1 MEGSKACVIDGLL
14 SRTMIG
20 TRGEA
25 MMLNNS
31 SRLPSRRPC
40 CRPFALLLVGR
51 EGEVR
56 ERSELVHQMEASVN
70 HRAAKSPTR
79 LRHCASTSASRVII
93 APGHPP
99 NLIEYFSAISGC
111 QRVES
116 RHSIGKIQLR
126 LLAPR
131 WSLSLYMFK
140 FCGEHPDR
148 GSEASEDSRNVSVTP
163 PPPVP
168 KTGPSHFAH

>member
-93 APGHPP
+93 APGQLPK
-99 NLIEYFSAISGC
+99 LEIFFRYF
-111 QRVES
+111 RVES

-126 LLAPR
+126 ILAPR
-131 WSLSLYMFK
+131 WSLSLYMSK
-140 FCGEHPDR
+140 FCGERPDR